1 MQIDNHTL
9 TIGAHSEELP
19 RLSTAATVTVW
30 KVPTE
35 YVASG
40 YFVALRI
47 AGAMATIPACAAAD
61 MELIGTLDLPA
72 DPGAQLSAAKNER
85 MEAIN
90 KSCARDLAAIAAT
103 YPDGEVKS
111 WPQQVAEAAA
121 IALDA
126 GAPTPLLTAIAAGR
140 NITAVDL
147 AELVRIKA
155 DAYSAISGQMIGRR
169 QFLES
174 TLDAAETQEA
184 VSEVVW

>member
-19 RLSTAATVTVW
+19 RLSTAATITVW

-40 YFVALRI
+40 YFVAIRI
-47 AGAMATIPACAAAD
+47 AGAMAIIPACAAGD
-61 MELIGTLDLPA
+61 TELLGTLDLPA
-72 DPGAQLSAAKNER
+72 DAGAQLAAAKQER
-85 MEAIN
+85 MDAIN
-90 KSCARDLAAIAAT
+90 KSCARELAAIAET

-121 IALDA
+121 IALDET
-126 GAPTPLLTAIAAGR
+126 APTPLLTAIAAAR
-140 NITAVDL
+140 NIPVADL
-147 AELVRIKA
+147 ASLVRIKA
-155 DAYSAISGQMIGRR
+155 DAYSAISGEMIGRR

-174 TLDAAETQEA
+174 TLYAAETQED
-184 VSEVVW
+184 VSGVTW